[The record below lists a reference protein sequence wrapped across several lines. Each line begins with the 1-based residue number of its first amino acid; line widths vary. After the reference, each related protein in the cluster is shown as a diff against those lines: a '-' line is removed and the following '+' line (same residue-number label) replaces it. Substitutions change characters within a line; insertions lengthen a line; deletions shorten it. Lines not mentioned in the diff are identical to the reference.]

1 MKILEVGRYKKE
13 YVDNI
18 LPFIMEQGESLR
30 QAGCEVDYFRVCGNY
45 VLAVKDLKK
54 KIRKCKPDIVHA
66 HYGMSA

>member
-18 LPFIMEQGESLR
+18 LPFIKEQGESLR
-30 QAGCEVDYFRVCGNY
+30 QAGCEVDYFRVRGNY

-54 KIRKCKPDIVHA
+54 KIHEFQPDIVHA